1 MLGCFLLIACLQT
14 IKNFFFRII
23 LYFPTLDASYKFNLF
38 WFPRSST
45 TRPFKS
51 SRMATLEPISTWNR
65 RWASKRKRLKESAT
79 GNYPIR
85 AHRSYHSWL
94 KSLEQQDVVHRF
106 LCQSEKR
113 QSLKWNWPSL
123 KNKHRF
129 ESFRDLYSFFV
140 AAFDE
145 RKKSMKELFA
155 VKVASNSKTREKCIS
170 GRETRKF
177 IVTRIRAASFVMNF
191 DFWWFAKFVKSRKNW
206 KFLFFCLQSQELAGR
221 PDTAECSC

>member
-1 MLGCFLLIACLQT
+1 MHLINS
-14 IKNFFFRII
+14 I
-23 LYFPTLDASYKFNLF
+23 YFDSHAVRRRG
-38 WFPRSST
+38 RSSLQGWRPWNLSRLGIVAGRASGRDWRNQRQVIIQSGRIEVI
-45 TRPFKS
+45 TRDWNLWNSK
-51 SRMATLEPISTWNR
+51 TLSTDFCVNQR
-65 RWASKRKRLKESAT
+65 
-79 GNYPIR
+79 
-85 AHRSYHSWL
+85 
-94 KSLEQQDVVHRF
+94 
-106 LCQSEKR
+106 KR

-129 ESFRDLYSFFV
+129 ESFRDLYFFCV

-191 DFWWFAKFVKSRKNW
+191 DFWWFAKFVKSKKTE
-206 KFLFFCLQSQELAGR
+206 KFLFFCSQPKELAGR